1 MNLRCLKRKFK
12 IKYSLTSKIFEILHI
27 PYSWYEANDI
37 DYAID
42 TTRDYLKKH
51 SKTKDD
57 LER

>member
-1 MNLRCLKRKFK
+1 M
-12 IKYSLTSKIFEILHI
+12 I
-27 PYSWYEANDI
+27 PEANDI

-51 SKTKDD
+51 SKSKDD